1 MLHGFFSVGV
11 LYFVFAVQYVA
22 GAFGIPEE
30 LINKI
35 FFGF

>member
-11 LYFVFAVQYVA
+11 LYFVFAIQYVA

-30 LINKI
+30 LINQLL
-35 FFGF
+35 F